1 MRKITSEKEK
11 KDLARILLY
20 GLEGACRDF
29 DASVKSYIDSGDL
42 SHAEEAL
49 AFGEEIRKAVTTI
62 EVLLDLRLGEVE
74 MTPEGGLL
82 VKPLKAETA
91 QKQNPKK
98 ED

>member
-1 MRKITSEKEK
+1 MRKISSEKER

-29 DASVKSYIDSGDL
+29 GASVKSYIDSGDL
-42 SHAEEAL
+42 SHAEKIL

-91 QKQNPKK
+91 QKQNQD
-98 ED
+98 EEV